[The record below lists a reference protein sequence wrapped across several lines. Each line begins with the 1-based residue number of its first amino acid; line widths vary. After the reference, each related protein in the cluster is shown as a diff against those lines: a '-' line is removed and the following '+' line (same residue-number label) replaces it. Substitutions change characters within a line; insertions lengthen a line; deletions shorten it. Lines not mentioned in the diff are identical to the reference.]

1 MVGWSLIYFILPP
14 SLNVV
19 KNVKAF
25 YCVFKKYANY
35 RKLVECWVRF
45 SLGRIFQNSRKTETR
60 KVEIDKRHE
69 KIAAG
74 ADQKPIS
81 YLFNFR
87 GLRVSKLAQ
96 K

>member
-1 MVGWSLIYFILPP
+1 LG
-14 SLNVV
+14 
-19 KNVKAF
+19 
-25 YCVFKKYANY
+25 ANFP
-35 RKLVECWVRF
+35 RGGLR
-45 SLGRIFQNSRKTETR
+45 SQTSRKTETR

-74 ADQKPIS
+74 ADQKPNS